1 MAKAMIFAA
10 GLGTRLKPLTDRM
23 PKALVPVGGKPLLQT
38 VLDRLVTSGYDD
50 IVVNVHHFA
59 AQITDYL
66 SALDMPGVRISI
78 SDESGMLR
86 NTGGGIQ
93 YAEPLLG
100 NGNFLVHNVD
110 IISDLDLR
118 KFAAS
123 VRDEAVAT
131 LAVSS
136 RRTSRYLLF
145 DEGMRLVGWTNTATG
160 EVRSPFPDLN
170 PDSCRKYAFA
180 GIHLLTH
187 KVFRLFREFGFEG
200 SFPVMDFYLKAAGK
214 YPVCGYVQE
223 PLEIIDAGKPETLSL
238 ARDFLLRHGDIL
250 PQNVQE
256 DDHDKQTCRN
266 QDDVLPCAEKF

>member
-59 AQITDYL
+59 AQI
-66 SALDMPGVRISI
+66 
-78 SDESGMLR
+78 ESGMLR

-145 DEGMRLVGWTNTATG
+145 DEEMRLVGWTNTATG

-250 PQNVQE
+250 PQDVQE
-256 DDHDKQTCRN
+256 DYYDKQTCRN
-266 QDDVLPCAEKF
+266 QGDVLPCAEKF